1 MLSIHTSWVS
11 ILFHS
16 IFYVI
21 NLSGYLILLKYI
33 QTTYSYQNF
42 WFATL
47 LSILF
52 VPFYVF
58 LFGFR
63 NIRTRIKTYSR
74 TTLFFPF
81 LAGFIYT
88 VESLLIYYSIGN
100 LSLSYYT
107 ILRSSF
113 VLWNI
118 PFFIFFL
125 KKQIGWL
132 YYIGCLFL
140 LVSYSI
146 IIHEYLKIDIN
157 LWKSSLS
164 VILSCLLNT
173 LYNILIEYSVKK
185 YTIDHLDFQIIFQF
199 SYFVFAII
207 PSTIMTMDRPPP
219 LTTHLIVVSLL
230 ISACLQFY
238 FYNKIIILGIN
249 NQLVPSNVLL
259 SGLDIIR
266 RLALLLFSFLMF
278 GDTINSSIIISIL
291 FFLGSSVCMFGEYF
305 IPEST
310 RKLQIKY
317 AEMDEV

>member
-146 IIHEYLKIDIN
+146 IIHEYLKIDIT
-157 LWKSSLS
+157 KLS
-164 VILSCLLNT
+164 KV
-173 LYNILIEYSVKK
+173 E
-185 YTIDHLDFQIIFQF
+185 
-199 SYFVFAII
+199 
-207 PSTIMTMDRPPP
+207 
-219 LTTHLIVVSLL
+219 
-230 ISACLQFY
+230 
-238 FYNKIIILGIN
+238 
-249 NQLVPSNVLL
+249 
-259 SGLDIIR
+259 
-266 RLALLLFSFLMF
+266 
-278 GDTINSSIIISIL
+278 
-291 FFLGSSVCMFGEYF
+291 
-305 IPEST
+305 
-310 RKLQIKY
+310 
-317 AEMDEV
+317 